1 MAETYV
7 GRVHTENA
15 VLDIGEDIGA
25 LVIYTGQEM
34 LGKEIEV
41 SPKGNDAQKIH
52 TAVLERKVNGRTL
65 FAALFLEL
73 PEGDYI
79 TLTTPSSEI
88 TIIGGQVAELN
99 LQASNVI
106 IHPKAPSNSHP
117 HQHGI
122 GSSQRLAEV
131 STTYPRDQVQQGD
144 REGRP
149 YYTRPVQADPSYSR
163 GDPRGRPC
171 LPPRYRDGKVVS
183 AAPMG
188 TAPMRY
194 TEEGQVAWDEMWTDF
209 CDLALAGG
217 PPHRDTLLEPVP
229 PDEVK
234 ADLENY
240 ERVVSEIERGWRLV
254 TGLPTV
260 RSEKLGWVGLQCKD
274 EEMALWILRAIVV
287 ENVCVRREGN
297 VLYLP
302 AGPAFRLDMEIK
314 NVITVVAKTHH
325 YWTEHILD
333 PSLRSG

>member
-1 MAETYV
+1 MAETYIEK
-7 GRVHTENA
+7 VHTENA

-34 LGKEIEV
+34 LGNEIEV
-41 SPKGNDAQKIH
+41 SPKGNRSLRIH
-52 TAVLERKVNGRTL
+52 AAVLERKINGRTS

-73 PEGDYI
+73 SEGDYI

-88 TIIGGQVAELN
+88 TIIGGQVAELDWMA
-99 LQASNVI
+99 LNVI
-106 IHPKAPSNSHP
+106 IHPKALSNSHP
-117 HQHGI
+117 HLHGNV
-122 GSSQRLAEV
+122 SSQRLAEV
-131 STTYPRDQVQQGD
+131 STMYPRDPAND
-144 REGRP
+144 I
-149 YYTRPVQADPSYSR
+149 
-163 GDPRGRPC
+163 
-171 LPPRYRDGKVVS
+171 LPPRYRNGKVVS

-194 TEEGQVAWDEMWTDF
+194 TEKGQVAWDEMWTDF

-234 ADLENY
+234 ADMESY

-260 RSEKLGWVGLQCKD
+260 RSEKLGWIGLQCQD

-297 VLYLP
+297 ILYLP
-302 AGPAFRLDMEIK
+302 AGPAFRIDKEIK

-325 YWTEHILD
+325 YWTEHIN
-333 PSLRSG
+333 S

>member
-1 MAETYV
+1 MAETYTE
-7 GRVHTENA
+7 RVHTENA

-41 SPKGNDAQKIH
+41 SPKGNATLRIH
-52 TAVLERKVNGRTL
+52 TAVLERKVNGRTF

-79 TLTTPSSEI
+79 SLTTPSSEI

-99 LQASNVI
+99 WRESNVI
-106 IHPKAPSNSHP
+106 IHPKSPYDSHP
-117 HQHGI
+117 HQHGNS
-122 GSSQRLAEV
+122 SSQRLPEC
-131 STTYPRDQVQQGD
+131 STSYPRDPALD
-144 REGRP
+144 I
-149 YYTRPVQADPSYSR
+149 
-163 GDPRGRPC
+163 
-171 LPPRYRDGKVVS
+171 LPPRYRNGKIVS

-229 PDEVK
+229 PDEVT
-234 ADLENY
+234 ADMESY
-240 ERVVSEIERGWRLV
+240 ERVLCEIERGWRLV

-260 RSEKLGWVGLQCKD
+260 RSEKLGWVGLQCND

-287 ENVCVRREGN
+287 ENVCVRREGTI
-297 VLYLP
+297 LYLP
-302 AGPAFRLDMEIK
+302 AGPGFRLDKEIK

-325 YWTEHILD
+325 YWTEHMY
-333 PSLRSG
+333 S